1 MKKSSKLL
9 LTLSLMGLGVTALA
23 SCESSFTNPITGD
36 KVAFDGDES
45 ASLEYSITNT
55 TADYAYLDGLP
66 EKGEAGKSY
75 TFRVSLK
82 PGYHFNDKITITAR
96 DEDVAVTQEGD
107 KYTFVMPSADILIR
121 VDCGQTNFTITNKS
135 YFVEG
140 VYLDD
145 ESEEPTKVTSAIAGT
160 PLKFEAVADI
170 DFSFTK
176 VTINGKVATVGEDGY
191 YHFNMPVR
199 PVVIDSDKNAIA
211 YDVNF
216 VTELKQSTVSVY
228 KLVKNETEGEA
239 STKVVVEEAIK
250 GETIYVEFT
259 TEIEHMEYGL
269 TVKTAVDEGE
279 TPEELKVTPVGE
291 TGKIFSFTMISS
303 DIEIEVKED
312 DRTLYY
318 NSTVVNKAW
327 KGVNVYG
334 SSTTGPTTKTYDKLS
349 YEASFKTDGTVK
361 SGSNDGTWAITEE
374 GKADILIHYST
385 SSDKNVKAAWTANI
399 MAIQYTNNTSWLDA
413 YFCLADDTHEL
424 HYFGFDSKYRLAWI
438 EDDEGNITESIV
450 IVGEEAYI
458 NPTIVLDDEAGTAAK
473 GSDITTTA
481 SFIVKE
487 GDTEILKV
495 SSAKGT
501 VTREIKTSLAQY
513 VSCEFFDADGNAITS
528 GTYNKT
534 VTIKPSLDAEA
545 PSKYALRTPVVTDKY
560 GNSLTV
566 KTVTTDDGVTYT
578 FTMPI
583 TEVTVT
589 IDLKDNEKYKDYSAL
604 GSYYAFEFWATS
616 HQDKDS
622 DDLSSTPKYQIKQDG
637 TLSNNS
643 NDYEITEMTNDDEG
657 KIEAVSSTGSKSEY
671 YFSNGLLVTPY
682 SSSWNDVWLGTRI
695 PEGHTKDEYACQI
708 HYGENNGIKSSWA
721 VSVFFGEE
729 LFGSVFCFEGQVYM
743 GVTFTFDE
751 GSTRISETSSYHVV
765 KGGVTLF
772 DVKNNVF
779 TKASTAA

>member
-45 ASLEYSITNT
+45 TSLEYSITNT

-82 PGYHFNDKITITAR
+82 PGYHFNDKVTITAG
-96 DEDVAVTQEGD
+96 DENVAVTQEGD

-228 KLVKNETEGEA
+228 KLVESETEGEA
-239 STKVVVEEAIK
+239 PTKVAVEKAIK

-259 TEIEHMEYGL
+259 AEIEHMEYGL
-269 TVKTAVDEGE
+269 TVKTAVDESE

-318 NSTVVNKAW
+318 TSPITGKTW
-327 KGVNVYG
+327 KGANIDKNVA
-334 SSTTGPTTKTYDKLS
+334 PTTKKYSEFYSSTVSTFEIDGSMKTCS
-349 YEASFKTDGTVK
+349 Y
-361 SGSNDGTWAITEE
+361 SGKWTPTEE
-374 GKADILIHYST
+374 GKANLEVALGSAI
-385 SSDKNVKAAWTANI
+385 KNTKAAWTTNI
-399 MAIQYTNNTSWLDA
+399 LAIQFTPNASWLDA

-424 HYFGFDSKYRLAWI
+424 HYYSFDDSYRVVWI
-438 EDDEGNITESIV
+438 QDEEGNITESIV
-450 IVGEEAYI
+450 IKGQEVYL
-458 NPTIVLDDEAGTAAK
+458 NPTIKLEDEEGTAAK
-473 GSDITTTA
+473 GDDINATSNFSIYDGEA
-481 SFIVKE
+481 LIVKVE
-487 GDTEILKV
+487 SGVGVITSNI
-495 SSAKGT
+495 T
-501 VTREIKTSLAQY
+501 VTPSEY
-513 VSCEFFDADGNAITS
+513 VDCKVLDADGNEITS
-528 GTYNKT
+528 SANKKKVTLQPRLKEGT
-534 VTIKPSLDAEA
+534 PSRY
-545 PSKYALRTPVVTDKY
+545 SLRTPVVKDASGAAISVTSVANGDDTD
-560 GNSLTV
+560 
-566 KTVTTDDGVTYT
+566 YT
-578 FTMPI
+578 FTMP
-583 TEVTVT
+583 VSDVT
-589 IDLKDNEKYKDYSAL
+589 ITIDTKDAEKYKGYSAL
-604 GSYYAFEFWATS
+604 GDYYAYNLYGSRSGDQTAS
-616 HQDKDS
+616 I
-622 DDLSSTPKYQIKQDG
+622 LSTEVKFKIAEDG
-637 TLSNNS
+637 TLTNGSSSN
-643 NDYEITEMTNDDEG
+643 EISEMTNANDG
-657 KIEAVSSTGSKSEY
+657 MIKAVSSTGSESEF
-671 YFSNGLLVTPY
+671 YFGDGIIVTPFN
-682 SSSWNDVWLGTRI
+682 SSWNDVWVGVRV
-695 PEGHTKDEYACQI
+695 PEGHTKNEFTNNV
-708 HYGENNGIKSSWA
+708 HYRNNGTISSWA
-721 VSVFFGEE
+721 MSVFFGDD
-729 LFGSVFCFEGQVYM
+729 LLGSVFCFEGQMYT
-743 GVTFTFDE
+743 GVAFTFDE

-765 KGGVTLF
+765 KDGVTLF

-779 TKASTAA
+779 TKAGTAA